1 MYEFSGDSHRGTGS
15 DRWEGSWR
23 FDREGIEEAEG
34 RNRYDLP
41 AFQSADAEVSDR

>member
-1 MYEFSGDSHRGTGS
+1 MYEFSGGSHRGPGS

>member
-1 MYEFSGDSHRGTGS
+1 MYEFSGGSYRVTGS

-23 FDREGIEEAEG
+23 FDRERIKKTEG
-34 RNRYDLP
+34 RDRYDLS